1 MSLEVSDT
9 IIIGAKKLSVA
20 NFISNNYCL
29 GTIFN
34 LKIEFYINSFMTE
47 VPIIETNP
55 LIYCTNQSMDWFL
68 YDRDLRIERVNS
80 AQHFELILLRSLN
93 DNYNN
98 DEERMLTVLL
108 NGRAALFQ
116 IWTTVISLI

>member
-1 MSLEVSDT
+1 
-9 IIIGAKKLSVA
+9 
-20 NFISNNYCL
+20 
-29 GTIFN
+29 
-34 LKIEFYINSFMTE
+34 
-47 VPIIETNP
+47 
-55 LIYCTNQSMDWFL
+55 MDWFL
-68 YDRDLRIERVNS
+68 YDKDLRIERVNS